1 MNIDFSGLLD
11 MLKPT
16 QKATAIRFLE
26 QNNKIVYGEMVGDFG
41 HIINPIELVDIDDK
55 FNGYDFCQS
64 LYDTLYKGFPNEI
77 ETIVD
82 HHSNGEYTY
91 QLILMETGYMI
102 FFPEGERYQNWFLE
116 QKYPKL
122 DEKGKGIK

>member
-41 HIINPIELVDIDDK
+41 HITNPIELVDIDDK

-77 ETIVD
+77 ETILD

-122 DEKGKGIK
+122 DEKGKGTK

>member
-1 MNIDFSGLLD
+1 
-11 MLKPT
+11 
-16 QKATAIRFLE
+16 
-26 QNNKIVYGEMVGDFG
+26 MVGDFG

-77 ETIVD
+77 ETILD

-116 QKYPKL
+116 QKYLKL
-122 DEKGKGIK
+122 DEKGKGTK